1 MSTSRRPEPRRSTCI
16 AQSLA
21 ETRFRSGFPLLR
33 ALVCSPR
40 VVEPARPT
48 LQLAG
53 AGGTLIGTTAACG
66 ILGTVA
72 GWALG
77 SWPLGL
83 MVGLVIGIPVGIFEA
98 PRPAP
103 GRLLPAIAA
112 AGLLVLALPV
122 FLVADL
128 PLGGWVLA
136 SVLWLAAQGLSLL
149 LVRLGL
155 GADRLAASGVV
166 GIGMTL
172 RSVAVGV
179 VLVAVVASD
188 ARLGLSAALLY
199 ALAYTLELGVSL
211 AAYFGQ
217 ESTR

>member
-1 MSTSRRPEPRRSTCI
+1 MRLT
-16 AQSLA
+16 
-21 ETRFRSGFPLLR
+21 
-33 ALVCSPR
+33 
-40 VVEPARPT
+40 
-48 LQLAG
+48 
-53 AGGTLIGTTAACG
+53 
-66 ILGTVA
+66 
-72 GWALG
+72 
-77 SWPLGL
+77 
-83 MVGLVIGIPVGIFEA
+83 IFET

-112 AGLLVLALPV
+112 AGLLVLAVPV

-136 SVLWLAAQGLSLL
+136 TVLWLAAQGLSLL
-149 LVRLGL
+149 LARLGL
-155 GADRLAASGVV
+155 GADKLAASGVV

-211 AAYFGQ
+211 ASYFGQ
-217 ESTR
+217 ESMR